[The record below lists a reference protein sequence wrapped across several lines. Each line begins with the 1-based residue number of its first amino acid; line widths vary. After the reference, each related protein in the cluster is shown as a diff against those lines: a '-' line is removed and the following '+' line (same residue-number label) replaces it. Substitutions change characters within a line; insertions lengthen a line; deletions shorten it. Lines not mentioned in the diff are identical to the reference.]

1 MPISPCNCAGIRL
14 FLGLVLVITTYLSL
28 TPQPA
33 PLPDVAMADKW
44 AHALTYLLL
53 AFLVDVSW
61 PEHRFD
67 IRKWGTLFAY
77 GLLIELIQSQI
88 PNRLFSVGDLAANA
102 AGIALYGGLA
112 LPLVRSRLSRGTPRN

>member
-1 MPISPCNCAGIRL
+1 MPISHCNCAGFRL

-33 PLPDVAMADKW
+33 PLPDVVFADKW

-53 AFLVDVSW
+53 AFLVDASW

-88 PNRLFSVGDLAANA
+88 PNRLFSLGDLAANA
-102 AGIALYGGLA
+102 AGIAVYGWIA
-112 LPLVRSRLSRGTPRN
+112 LPLVRRRLSRSTQRR